1 MNKSNMTS
9 INEIRTLIR
18 KVLNEEVNNF
28 LDKEEET
35 ATKQLK
41 DNSKSQVLGDPL
53 IDVKMNQM
61 ANELGSDGNNA
72 PTVAVTSGSEKGGNG
87 PEVGQRQA
95 NFKDKTNMA

>member
-1 MNKSNMTS
+1 MTT
-9 INEIRTLIR
+9 NEFRQYIR

-28 LDKEEET
+28 LEKEE
-35 ATKQLK
+35 ATSTKHLD
-41 DNSKSQVLGDPL
+41 DNSKGQVLGDPL

-61 ANELGSDGNNA
+61 ANELGSDGKNA
-72 PTVAVTSGSEKGGNG
+72 PTVSVTAGSEKGGNG